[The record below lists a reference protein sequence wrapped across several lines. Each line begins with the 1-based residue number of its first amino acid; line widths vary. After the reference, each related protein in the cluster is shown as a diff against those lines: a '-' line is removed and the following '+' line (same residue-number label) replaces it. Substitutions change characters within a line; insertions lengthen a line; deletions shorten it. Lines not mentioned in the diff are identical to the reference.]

1 MRNVPALTW
10 REINS
15 AFFSPLAYIVLTIF
29 LFFGGFFFYLFLV
42 YNDTLEATAS
52 DTIVSLLLL
61 FLVATPFLTMRLLSE
76 EYRSGTIEILMT
88 APVTD
93 AEVVLSKFFGAVVFF
108 LFMLLPTLAYMAI
121 LRALGKLGGGPVFA
135 AYAGL
140 FLMGCQ
146 FIALGLFCSAV
157 TRSQIVAGIMAFV
170 MLVVLWVMG
179 EVGAYMTGPFAPVVE
194 YAGTLQHLKRFSDG
208 RIAFR
213 DAFYFVSVTCFW
225 LFLCVRILES
235 RRWR

>member
-29 LFFGGFFFYLFLV
+29 LFFSGVFFYIIIANSGEASLSGTIGTLSFLFLV
-42 YNDTLEATAS
+42 G
-52 DTIVSLLLL
+52 
-61 FLVATPFLTMRLLSE
+61 TPFLTARLLSE
-76 EYRSGTIEILMT
+76 EYRSGTIEMLMT

-93 AEVVLSKFFGAVVFF
+93 TEVVLSKFLGALAFF
-108 LFMLLPTLAYMAI
+108 VFMLLPTLGYVVI
-121 LRALGKLGGGPVFA
+121 LCVLGEPDLGPIVA
-135 AYAGL
+135 AYVGL

-146 FIALGLFCSAV
+146 FLALGLFCSAL
-157 TRSQIVAGIMAFV
+157 TRSQIVAGMMALV
-170 MLVVLWVMG
+170 MLLVIWVLGAVG
-179 EVGAYMTGPFAPVVE
+179 EWMTGPLAPVME
-194 YAGTLQHLKRFSDG
+194 YLGTLQHLNSFSMG

-213 DAFYFVSVTCFW
+213 DAFYFASMTCFW
-225 LFLCVRILES
+225 LFLSVRVLES